1 MESEKRRREEDRE
14 RVKIKEEAQ
23 CLQRLTEGYQ
33 RTGVL
38 DNKYGEIYDLAQHS
52 ELPDEQNKKHLN
64 RDGNYSAPWIF
75 I

>member
-1 MESEKRRREEDRE
+1 VESEKGRREEDRE
-14 RVKIKEEAQ
+14 QVKIKEEAQ
-23 CLQRLTEGYQ
+23 CLQQLIEGYQ

-64 RDGNYSAPWIF
+64 RDGNYSTL
-75 I
+75 